1 MGKRLIVQ
9 CQNMMMRG
17 TGLLLILWIH
27 GCVNVNAS
35 LRPST
40 KTRASSMSPKL
51 MKAQLL
57 LEQMNNY
64 FRDMD
69 QGYQKVYSNLNSI
82 SSSFES
88 AVNSNSK
95 NAGVDLESTS
105 SYQSI
110 DKKRSNGRTNS
121 LEEELLV
128 SPSYHS
134 TDNQT
139 IRNNSVGDSSDD
151 IGSSYGSKRRY
162 KYTLSNEDESTVLSD
177 GGDIFNAEPFEDPV
191 QRLLPNDSQSEEVQ
205 LYLDTL
211 KAFEDPHLHSQDG
224 ENKEATADV
233 IDDLKDVPTHS
244 STSPLNLFRKS
255 DSYSDE
261 ETNESNMQNRKRH
274 SSEDIS
280 EDGPKLNSD
289 GNESV
294 NVYADHETNQME
306 ELKLDPARILSGDS
320 VDEHPLNLEENVY
333 SDEEINRMDDINLD
347 SPRIWNYNSNYKP
360 QMNVE
365 ESVTTDAYV
374 DARTKIENEV
384 ELDYAGPLPDAVLI
398 RDESPEQRESVRRL
412 STDAIKLAAHEYVE
426 DTKYQEKDL
435 SYDYSHISIPE
446 DDDVQS
452 IHASPSLIACN
463 GREVYIGGYETLKP
477 RLSNSH
483 GGPRKGSY
491 GEDTHCACTI
501 L

>member
-110 DKKRSNGRTNS
+110 DKKHSNRRTNS

-128 SPSYHS
+128 SSSYHS

-211 KAFEDPHLHSQDG
+211 NAFEDPHLHSQDG

-274 SSEDIS
+274 SSEG
-280 EDGPKLNSD
+280 E
-289 GNESV
+289 
-294 NVYADHETNQME
+294 
-306 ELKLDPARILSGDS
+306 S
-320 VDEHPLNLEENVY
+320 VDEHHLNLEENVY

-374 DARTKIENEV
+374 DGGTKIEHEIQ
-384 ELDYAGPLPDAVLI
+384 LDYAGPLPDAVLI

-435 SYDYSHISIPE
+435 SYDYSHITIPE
-446 DDDVQS
+446 DDDIES
-452 IHASPSLIACN
+452 INASPSLIACN
-463 GREVYIGGYETLKP
+463 GREVYIGG
-477 RLSNSH
+477 
-483 GGPRKGSY
+483 
-491 GEDTHCACTI
+491 
-501 L
+501 

>member
-110 DKKRSNGRTNS
+110 DKKHSNRRTNS

-128 SPSYHS
+128 SSSYHS

-211 KAFEDPHLHSQDG
+211 NAFEDPVQRLPPHDSQSEEVQLYLDTLNAFEDPHLHSQDG

-274 SSEDIS
+274 SSEG
-280 EDGPKLNSD
+280 E
-289 GNESV
+289 
-294 NVYADHETNQME
+294 
-306 ELKLDPARILSGDS
+306 S
-320 VDEHPLNLEENVY
+320 VDEHHLNLEENVY

-446 DDDVQS
+446 DDDIES
-452 IHASPSLIACN
+452 INASPSLIACN
-463 GREVYIGGYETLKP
+463 GREVYISGYETLKP